1 MAGELC
7 VARTGLPAV
16 EASMSKI
23 LLIAIAFAA
32 AYWLLRNHR
41 QRADRHLD
49 RDMQRPADPQ
59 TEDMVD
65 CAHCGVHL
73 PRGEGIV
80 SGSRYFCSVEH
91 ERQFRPEH

>member
-1 MAGELC
+1 
-7 VARTGLPAV
+7 
-16 EASMSKI
+16 MSKI

-41 QRADRHLD
+41 RRVDRHA
-49 RDMQRPADPQ
+49 QRPADPQ

-80 SGSRYFCSVEH
+80 SGSRYFCSAEH
-91 ERQFRPEH
+91 EREFSVKH

>member
-1 MAGELC
+1 
-7 VARTGLPAV
+7 
-16 EASMSKI
+16 MSKI

-41 QRADRHLD
+41 RRADR
-49 RDMQRPADPQ
+49 QAQPPAESK
-59 TEDMVD
+59 TEDMVN

-80 SGSRYFCSVEH
+80 SGTRYFCSAEH
-91 ERQFRPEH
+91 EREFPAKH